1 MLFYA
6 LITRVDQNS
15 LQAFYKRFIIDRI
28 QDGGV
33 ARRGGPLP
41 YRVPDFSSH
50 GVTTP
55 HLPPPTLSSSAPRDE
70 TWAVDERSL
79 KLFAEQLKGPPTDR
93 AWYDLRREAERI
105 ALVPGFDRLITLD
118 ANAIKELPHQI
129 DVAQRVLRQMGGRAI
144 LADEVGLGKTIEAS
158 IIYKELAIRGLARRA
173 LILTP
178 ASLVGQWQGEL
189 AEKFFERFDAPTDP
203 DDWQRV
209 TKAIVSHDRAR
220 SRRHAEEILRHH
232 WDLVIV
238 DEAHKIKSHRG
249 ATYQFI
255 ERIERDFIL
264 LLTATP
270 LQNDLREL
278 YNLVTLLRP
287 GQLGTWEEF
296 RAEHLVAGDH
306 RQPRDPEALRA
317 LTHEVMIRTR
327 RSSVVDD
334 LNLPPRRPRHP
345 EVKLTTAERD
355 LYDRT
360 TQFLRR
366 LYREGFVQP
375 AEQEET
381 EDGGEAPRRRLT
393 KKGILQLAVIHLRQR
408 LCSSAKA
415 LAESLEHLAES
426 ERISPEYRTI
436 ARQLAQRAQ
445 KIKTHAK
452 LNVLTAVLKETP
464 DRVVVFSDHR
474 PTIQLI
480 EQRVQALGR
489 KPIVYWG
496 AHATPERDKRIR
508 AFHEDERSVLI
519 ATRAGSEGRNLQFC
533 NVLVNYD
540 LPWNPMV
547 VEQRIG
553 RLHRIGQTREVHI
566 VNLAAAGTIESY
578 ILELLDRKIKLF
590 ELVVGELDLILGEF
604 GGAHTFEG
612 RLADEWLAADNEE
625 DFARRVETIGADIE
639 KSSAVGKEQ
648 EQLNSLIAP
657 DDNATRLERR
667 FETLSVPGRL
677 RLGLG
682 TSQVTKAAGWDA
694 KRRRLGVHVTEV
706 LEALESIEPIGGIT
720 MPQPAGSHPQYGEL
734 VRLTGMSSSG
744 RAITLVAQVEHLPL
758 VLVDIQVDTA

>member
-1 MLFYA
+1 MPL
-6 LITRVDQNS
+6 
-15 LQAFYKRFIIDRI
+15 
-28 QDGGV
+28 GV
-33 ARRGGPLP
+33 TGNTPDSGSGESWFDPRRGNPSG
-41 YRVPDFSSH
+41 RIRGRFHIASPDLSSH
-50 GVTTP
+50 RVTIP
-55 HLPPPTLSSSAPRDE
+55 E
-70 TWAVDERSL
+70 TKPDDSWVVDERSL
-79 KLFAEQLKGPPTDR
+79 KLFAAQLHGAPAER

-189 AEKFFERFDAPTDP
+189 EEKFFERFETPTDP
-203 DDWQRV
+203 DDWQHV

-238 DEAHKIKSHRG
+238 DEAHKIKSHTG

-255 ERIERDFIL
+255 EKIERDFIL

-278 YNLVTLLRP
+278 YNLITLLRP
-287 GQLGTWEEF
+287 GQLGTWQEF
-296 RAEHLVAGDH
+296 KSEHLVSGDH
-306 RQPRDPEALRA
+306 RQPRDPAALRA

-345 EVKLTTAERD
+345 EVKLTRAEAD
-355 LYDRT
+355 LYQRT
-360 TQFLRR
+360 TEFLRR
-366 LYREGFVQP
+366 LYREGFIQP

-381 EDGGEAPRRRLT
+381 EDGAPRRRT

-408 LCSSAKA
+408 LCSSSRA
-415 LAESLEHLAES
+415 LAESLAHLAES
-426 ERISPEYRTI
+426 ERISPQYRVI
-436 ARQLAQRAQ
+436 ATQLAKRAER
-445 KIKTHAK
+445 IKTHAK
-452 LNVLTAVLKETP
+452 LDVLTKLLKETP

-480 EQRVQALGR
+480 EERVKQLNR

-496 AHATPERDKRIR
+496 AHSTADRDKRIR
-508 AFHEDERSVLI
+508 AFHDDKRSVLI

-578 ILELLDRKIKLF
+578 ILQLLDQKIKLF
-590 ELVVGELDLILGEF
+590 ELIVGEF
-604 GGAHTFEG
+604 GGAQEFEG
-612 RLADEWLAADNEE
+612 RLAKEWLAAESEE
-625 DFARRVETIGADIE
+625 DFARRVETMGVDIE
-639 KSSAVGKEQ
+639 KSSAAGKEQ
-648 EQLNSLIAP
+648 EELNSLIAP
-657 DDNATRLERR
+657 DDNAMRLERR

-682 TSQVTKAAGWDA
+682 TSQVVKTTRWETN
-694 KRRRLGVHVTEV
+694 RHRLGVHVTEL
-706 LEALESIEPIGGIT
+706 LEALESIEPIGGVT
-720 MPQPAGSHPQYGEL
+720 TEQQPAGTHPEYGDL
-734 VRLTGMSSSG
+734 VRLTGLTSTG
-744 RAITLVAQVEHLPL
+744 RAITLVAQVDRLPL
-758 VLVDIQVDTA
+758 ALVDIEADPA

>member
-1 MLFYA
+1 MTLP
-6 LITRVDQNS
+6 N
-15 LQAFYKRFIIDRI
+15 
-28 QDGGV
+28 
-33 ARRGGPLP
+33 PLP
-41 YRVPDFSSH
+41 KPDASW
-50 GVTTP
+50 V
-55 HLPPPTLSSSAPRDE
+55 
-70 TWAVDERSL
+70 VDERSL
-79 KLFAEQLKGPPTDR
+79 TLFVEKLKEPPADR
-93 AWYDLRREAERI
+93 AWYELRREAERI

-129 DVAQRVLRQMGGRAI
+129 DVAQRVLRDMGGRAI

-158 IIYKELAIRGLARRA
+158 IVYKELAVRGLARRA

-189 AEKFFERFDAPTDP
+189 EEKFFERFETPTDP
-203 DDWQRV
+203 DDWPRV
-209 TKAIVSHDRAR
+209 TKAIISHDRAR
-220 SRRHAEEILRHH
+220 SRRHAEEILRHR

-238 DEAHKIKSHRG
+238 DEAHKVKSHRG

-255 ERIERDFIL
+255 EKIERDFIL

-278 YNLVTLLRP
+278 YNLITLLRP
-287 GQLGTWEEF
+287 GQLGTWQEF
-296 RAEHLVAGDH
+296 KSEHLVSGDH
-306 RQPRDPEALRA
+306 RQPRDPAALRA

-334 LNLPPRRPRHP
+334 LNLPPRRPRQP
-345 EVKLTTAERD
+345 EVKLTRAEAD
-355 LYDRT
+355 LYQRT
-360 TQFLRR
+360 TDFLRR
-366 LYREGFVQP
+366 LYREGFIQP

-381 EDGGEAPRRRLT
+381 EDGAPRRRT

-408 LCSSAKA
+408 LCSSSRA
-415 LAESLEHLAES
+415 LAESLAHLAES
-426 ERISPEYRTI
+426 ERISPQYRVI
-436 ARQLAQRAQ
+436 ATQLAKRAER
-445 KIKTHAK
+445 IKTHAK
-452 LNVLTAVLKETP
+452 LDVLTKLLKETP

-480 EQRVQALGR
+480 EERVKQLNR

-496 AHATPERDKRIR
+496 AHSTADRDKRIR
-508 AFHEDERSVLI
+508 AFHDDKRSVLI

-578 ILELLDRKIKLF
+578 ILQLLDQKIKLF

-604 GGAHTFEG
+604 GGAQEFEG
-612 RLADEWLAADNEE
+612 RLAKEWLAAESEE
-625 DFARRVETIGADIE
+625 DFARRVETMGVDIE
-639 KSSAVGKEQ
+639 KSSAAGKEQ
-648 EQLNSLIAP
+648 EELNSLIAP
-657 DDNATRLERR
+657 DDNAMRLERR

-682 TSQVTKAAGWDA
+682 TSQVVKTTRWETK
-694 KRRRLGVHVTEV
+694 RHRLGVHVTEL
-706 LEALESIEPIGGIT
+706 LEALESIEPIGGVT
-720 MPQPAGSHPQYGEL
+720 TEQQPAGTHPEYGDL
-734 VRLTGMSSSG
+734 VRLTGLTSTG
-744 RAITLVAQVEHLPL
+744 RAITLVAQVDRLPL
-758 VLVDIQVDTA
+758 ALVDIEADPA

>member
-1 MLFYA
+1 MPNLA
-6 LITRVDQNS
+6 TPS
-15 LQAFYKRFIIDRI
+15 LPSPSPSPPSPR
-28 QDGGV
+28 
-33 ARRGGPLP
+33 P
-41 YRVPDFSSH
+41 PDEDAWS
-50 GVTTP
+50 
-55 HLPPPTLSSSAPRDE
+55 
-70 TWAVDERSL
+70 VDESSL
-79 KLFAEQLKGPPTDR
+79 AAFAAQLRAPPGDR

-189 AEKFFERFDAPTDP
+189 EEKFFERFEAPTDP
-203 DDWQRV
+203 DDWQHV
-209 TKAIVSHDRAR
+209 TKAVVSHDRAR

-255 ERIERDFIL
+255 EKIERDFIL

-278 YNLVTLLRP
+278 YNLVALLRP
-287 GQLGTWEEF
+287 GQLGPWEEF

-360 TQFLRR
+360 TQFLRQ

-375 AEQEET
+375 QEQEE
-381 EDGGEAPRRRLT
+381 EAEEGTPRRRRSG
-393 KKGILQLAVIHLRQR
+393 KGMLQLAVIHLRQR

-415 LAESLEHLAES
+415 LAESLVHLAEG

-436 ARQLAQRAQ
+436 ARQLAQRAT

-452 LNVLTAVLKETP
+452 LNVLTEVLEETP

-480 EQRVQALGR
+480 EERVRALGR

-496 AHATPERDKRIR
+496 AHTTAERDKRIR

-553 RLHRIGQTREVHI
+553 RLHRIGQKREVHI

-578 ILELLDRKIKLF
+578 ILQLLDRKIKLF

-604 GGAHTFEG
+604 GGAQEFEG
-612 RLADEWLAADNEE
+612 RLAKEWLAAESEE
-625 DFARRVETIGADIE
+625 DFARRVEVLGADIE
-639 KSSAVGKEQ
+639 TSGAVAKEQ
-648 EQLNSLIAP
+648 EALNSLIAP
-657 DDNATRLERR
+657 DDNAMRLERR
-667 FETLSVPGRL
+667 FETLSVPSRL

-682 TSQVTKAAGWDA
+682 TSQVVKTATWEA
-694 KRRRLGVHVTEV
+694 KRHKLRVHVTEV
-706 LEALESIEPIGGIT
+706 LEALESIQPIGGGGVT
-720 MPQPAGSHPQYGEL
+720 TLQPAGSHPEYGEL
-734 VRLTGMSSSG
+734 VRLTGLTSAG
-744 RAITLVAQVEHLPL
+744 RAITLVAQVDRRPL
-758 VLVDIQVDTA
+758 TLVDIEADAA

>member
-1 MLFYA
+1 MPDPA
-6 LITRVDQNS
+6 
-15 LQAFYKRFIIDRI
+15 
-28 QDGGV
+28 
-33 ARRGGPLP
+33 
-41 YRVPDFSSH
+41 VPVWS
-50 GVTTP
+50 
-55 HLPPPTLSSSAPRDE
+55 
-70 TWAVDERSL
+70 VDERSL
-79 KLFAEQLKGPPTDR
+79 ELFARQLEAPSAPR
-93 AWYDLRREAERI
+93 AWYELRREAEHV
-105 ALVPGFDRLITLD
+105 ALVPGFDRLITLGGH
-118 ANAIKELPHQI
+118 AIKELPHQI

-158 IIYKELAIRGLARRA
+158 IIYRELAIRGLARRT

-189 AEKFFERFDAPTDP
+189 EEKFFQHFDTPTDP

-209 TKAIVSHDRAR
+209 TRAIVSHDRAR

-255 ERIERDFIL
+255 EKIERDFLL

-334 LNLPPRRPRHP
+334 LDLPPRRPRHP
-345 EVKLTTAERD
+345 EVKLTRAEAD
-355 LYDRT
+355 LYQRT
-360 TQFLRR
+360 TEFLRR
-366 LYREGFVQP
+366 LYREGFVEP
-375 AEQEET
+375 VEDEEAA
-381 EDGGEAPRRRLT
+381 DGDEKPRRRQT

-408 LCSSAKA
+408 LCSSSKA

-436 ARQLAQRAQ
+436 ARQLALRAQ

-474 PTIQLI
+474 PTIELI
-480 EQRVQALGR
+480 EQLVEALGR
-489 KPIVYWG
+489 QAIVYWG
-496 AHATPERDKRIR
+496 AHTTPERDKRIR
-508 AFHEDERSVLI
+508 AFHADERSVLI

-578 ILELLDRKIKLF
+578 ILQLLDRKIKLF

-612 RLADEWLAADNEE
+612 RLADEWLAADNEA

-639 KSSAVGKEQ
+639 QSSAVGKEQ

-657 DDNATRLERR
+657 DDNATRLGRR
-667 FETLSVPGRL
+667 FDTLSIPGRL

-682 TSQVTKAAGWDA
+682 TSRLVKAAGWDA
-694 KRRRLGVHVTEV
+694 KRHRLGVHVTEL
-706 LEALESIEPIGGIT
+706 LEALESIEPIGGVT
-720 MPQPAGSHPQYGEL
+720 PPLAPAGRHPEYGEL
-734 VRLTGMSSSG
+734 VKLTGLTSAG
-744 RAITLVAQVEHLPL
+744 RAITLVAQVERLPL
-758 VLVDIQVDTA
+758 AVVDITVDAA

>member
-1 MLFYA
+1 
-6 LITRVDQNS
+6 
-15 LQAFYKRFIIDRI
+15 
-28 QDGGV
+28 
-33 ARRGGPLP
+33 
-41 YRVPDFSSH
+41 
-50 GVTTP
+50 VT
-55 HLPPPTLSSSAPRDE
+55 DE
-70 TWAVDERSL
+70 TWTVDERSL

-189 AEKFFERFDAPTDP
+189 EEKFFERFETPTDP
-203 DDWQRV
+203 DDWHRV
-209 TKAIVSHDRAR
+209 TKAVVSHDRAR

-238 DEAHKIKSHRG
+238 DEAHKIKSHTG

-255 ERIERDFIL
+255 EKIERDFIL

-296 RAEHLVAGDH
+296 REAHLVAGDH
-306 RQPRDPEALRA
+306 RQPRDPDALRA

-360 TQFLRR
+360 TEFLRR
-366 LYREGFVQP
+366 LYREGFVEP
-375 AEQEET
+375 VAAEEPD
-381 EDGGEAPRRRLT
+381 EDAPPTRRRT

-408 LCSSAKA
+408 LCSSSKA
-415 LAESLEHLAES
+415 LAESLAHLGES
-426 ERISPEYRTI
+426 ERISPQYRAI

-452 LNVLTAVLKETP
+452 LNVLTAILKETP

-474 PTIQLI
+474 PTIELI
-480 EQRVQALGR
+480 AGRVESLGR
-489 KPIVYWG
+489 QAIVYWG

-508 AFHEDERSVLI
+508 AFHADERSVLI

-553 RLHRIGQTREVHI
+553 RLHRIGQTREVNI

-604 GGAHTFEG
+604 GGGHTFEG
-612 RLADEWLAADNEE
+612 RLAAEWLAAENEA
-625 DFARRVETIGADIE
+625 DFSRRVESLGADIE
-639 KSSAVGKEQ
+639 KSSALGKEQ
-648 EQLNSLIAP
+648 EALNSLIAP
-657 DDNATRLERR
+657 DDNATRLGRR

-694 KRRRLGVHVTEV
+694 KRQRLGIHLTEV
-706 LEALESIEPIGGIT
+706 LEALESIEPIGGIESVT
-720 MPQPAGSHPQYGEL
+720 TQPAGSHPQYGEL
-734 VRLTGMSSSG
+734 VSLTGLSSSG
-744 RAITLVAQVEHLPL
+744 RAITLVAQVDRLPM
-758 VLVDIQVDTA
+758 VLVDIEVDAK

>member
-1 MLFYA
+1 V
-6 LITRVDQNS
+6 T
-15 LQAFYKRFIIDRI
+15 
-28 QDGGV
+28 
-33 ARRGGPLP
+33 LP
-41 YRVPDFSSH
+41 NPQPDDS
-50 GVTTP
+50 
-55 HLPPPTLSSSAPRDE
+55 
-70 TWAVDERSL
+70 WAVDERSL
-79 KLFAEQLKGPPTDR
+79 QLFVDQLQEPPADR
-93 AWYDLRREAERI
+93 AWYELRREAERV

-129 DVAQRVLRQMGGRAI
+129 DVAQRVLRDMGGRAI

-189 AEKFFERFDAPTDP
+189 EEKFFERFETPTDP
-203 DDWQRV
+203 DDWPRF

-220 SRRHAEEILRHH
+220 SRHHAAEILRHR

-238 DEAHKIKSHRG
+238 DEAHKVKSERS
-249 ATYQFI
+249 ATYRFI
-255 ERIERDFIL
+255 EKIERDFIL

-278 YNLVTLLRP
+278 YNLITLLRP
-287 GQLGTWEEF
+287 GQLGTWQEF
-296 RAEHLVAGDH
+296 KTRHLVSGDQ
-306 RQPRDPEALRA
+306 RQPSDPEGLRA

-334 LNLPPRRPRHP
+334 LDLPPRRPRHP
-345 EVKLTTAERD
+345 EVKLTRAEAD

-360 TQFLRR
+360 TDFLRQ
-366 LYREGFVQP
+366 LYREGLIKP
-375 AEQEET
+375 ADE
-381 EDGGEAPRRRLT
+381 EAPDDGARRKQT
-393 KKGILQLAVIHLRQR
+393 KKGMLQLAVIHLRQR
-408 LCSSAKA
+408 LCSSSRA
-415 LAESLEHLAES
+415 LAESLEHLAQGEHV
-426 ERISPEYRTI
+426 SPEYRTI
-436 ARQLAQRAQ
+436 ARQLAKRARG
-445 KIKTHAK
+445 IKTHAK
-452 LNVLTAVLKETP
+452 LDVLTKVLKDTP

-480 EQRVQALGR
+480 EERVKKLGR
-489 KPIVYWG
+489 QPIVYWG

-508 AFHEDERSVLI
+508 AFHEDRRSVLL

-540 LPWNPMV
+540 LPWNPMI

-553 RLHRIGQTREVHI
+553 RLHRIGQKREVHI

-578 ILELLDRKIKLF
+578 ILRLLDRKIKLF

-604 GGAHTFEG
+604 GGAQRFEG
-612 RLADEWLAADNEE
+612 RLATEWLAAESE
-625 DFARRVETIGADIE
+625 ADFARRVETIGADIE

-657 DDNATRLERR
+657 DDNAMRLERR

-682 TSQVTKAAGWDA
+682 TSRLIKAAGWEA
-694 KRRRLGVHVTEV
+694 QRRRLGVHVTEL
-706 LEALESIEPIGGIT
+706 LEALESIEPIGGVT
-720 MPQPAGSHPQYGEL
+720 PPLAPAGRHAEYGEL
-734 VRLTGMSSSG
+734 VKLTGLTSAG
-744 RAITLVAQVEHLPL
+744 RAITLVAQVARLPL
-758 VLVDIQVDTA
+758 ALVDLTVESA

>member
-1 MLFYA
+1 MPESPTVLPLPTPPA
-6 LITRVDQNS
+6 EDVWSVDEHS
-15 LQAFYKRFIIDRI
+15 LEAFAKRLQA
-28 QDGGV
+28 
-33 ARRGGPLP
+33 
-41 YRVPDFSSH
+41 
-50 GVTTP
+50 
-55 HLPPPTLSSSAPRDE
+55 
-70 TWAVDERSL
+70 
-79 KLFAEQLKGPPTDR
+79 PPTDR
-93 AWYDLRREAERI
+93 AWHELRREAERI
-105 ALVPGFDRLITLD
+105 ALVPGFARLITLD
-118 ANAIKELPHQI
+118 ANAIKALPHQI
-129 DVAQRVLRQMGGRAI
+129 DVAQRVLRHMGGRAI

-158 IIYKELAIRGLARRA
+158 IIYKELAIRGLARRV

-189 AEKFFERFDAPTDP
+189 EEKFFERFDTPSEP
-203 DDWQRV
+203 DDWLNV

-220 SRRHAEEILRHH
+220 SRRHAEEILRHR

-238 DEAHKIKSHRG
+238 DEAHKVKSHRG

-255 ERIERDFIL
+255 EKIERDFIL

-278 YNLVTLLRP
+278 YNLITLLRP
-287 GQLGTWEEF
+287 GQLGTWQEF
-296 RAEHLVAGDH
+296 KAEHLVSGDH

-317 LTHEVMIRTR
+317 LTHAVMIRTR
-327 RSSVVDD
+327 RSSVALD
-334 LNLPPRRPRHP
+334 LDLPPRRPRHP
-345 EVKLTTAERD
+345 EVKLTRAEAD
-355 LYDRT
+355 LYERT
-360 TQFLRR
+360 TEFLRR
-366 LYREGFVQP
+366 LYREGFIQP

-381 EDGGEAPRRRLT
+381 EDGKRRRRPT

-408 LCSSAKA
+408 LCSSARA
-415 LAESLEHLAES
+415 LAESLQHLGEA
-426 ERISPEYRTI
+426 ERISPAYRAI

-445 KIKTHAK
+445 RIKTHAK
-452 LNVLTAVLKETP
+452 LDVLTKLLQETP

-480 EQRVQALGR
+480 EERVKQLGR

-496 AHATPERDKRIR
+496 AHSTAERDTRIR
-508 AFHEDERSVLI
+508 DFHQDPRSVLI

-533 NVLVNYD
+533 NVLGNYD

-604 GGAHTFEG
+604 GGAQQFEG
-612 RLADEWLAADNEE
+612 RLAEEWLAAESEE
-625 DFARRVETIGADIE
+625 EFARQVEAIGTDIE
-639 KSSAVGKEQ
+639 QSSAAGREQ
-648 EQLNSLIAP
+648 EQLNSVIAP
-657 DDNATRLERR
+657 DDNAMRLERR

-682 TSQVTKAAGWDA
+682 TSHIVKAIGWEA
-694 KRRRLGVHVTEV
+694 KRQRLGLRLTDI
-706 LEALESIEPIGGIT
+706 LEALESIEPIGGVT
-720 MPQPAGSHPQYGEL
+720 PLQPAGSHPQYGEL
-734 VRLTGMSSSG
+734 VRLTGLTSAG
-744 RAITLVAQVEHLPL
+744 RALTLVAQVNRLPMA
-758 VLVDIQVDTA
+758 LVDIQADAAT

>member
-1 MLFYA
+1 
-6 LITRVDQNS
+6 
-15 LQAFYKRFIIDRI
+15 
-28 QDGGV
+28 
-33 ARRGGPLP
+33 
-41 YRVPDFSSH
+41 
-50 GVTTP
+50 
-55 HLPPPTLSSSAPRDE
+55 
-70 TWAVDERSL
+70 
-79 KLFAEQLKGPPTDR
+79 
-93 AWYDLRREAERI
+93 
-105 ALVPGFDRLITLD
+105 
-118 ANAIKELPHQI
+118 
-129 DVAQRVLRQMGGRAI
+129 MGGRAI

-189 AEKFFERFDAPTDP
+189 EEKFFERFETPTDP
-203 DDWQRV
+203 DDWPRL

-220 SRRHAEEILRHH
+220 SRHHAAEILRHR

-238 DEAHKIKSHRG
+238 DEAHKVKSERS
-249 ATYQFI
+249 ATYRFI
-255 ERIERDFIL
+255 EKIERDFIL

-278 YNLVTLLRP
+278 YNLITLLRP
-287 GQLGTWEEF
+287 GQLGTWQEF
-296 RAEHLVAGDH
+296 KTQHLVSGDH
-306 RQPRDPEALRA
+306 RQPSDPEGLRA

-334 LNLPPRRPRHP
+334 LDLPPRRPRHP
-345 EVKLTTAERD
+345 EVKLTRAEAD

-360 TQFLRR
+360 TDFLRR
-366 LYREGFVQP
+366 LYREGSIQP
-375 AEQEET
+375 AGEEAP
-381 EDGGEAPRRRLT
+381 EDGAGRKRT
-393 KKGILQLAVIHLRQR
+393 KKGIVQLAVIHLRQR
-408 LCSSAKA
+408 LCSSSRA
-415 LAESLEHLAES
+415 LAESLDHLAQGEH
-426 ERISPEYRTI
+426 ISPAYRTI
-436 ARQLAQRAQ
+436 ARQLAKRAQ
-445 KIKTHAK
+445 GIKTHAK
-452 LNVLTAVLKETP
+452 LEVLTGLLKDTP

-480 EQRVQALGR
+480 EERVKKLGR
-489 KPIVYWG
+489 QPIVYWG

-508 AFHEDERSVLI
+508 AFHEDPRSVLI

-553 RLHRIGQTREVHI
+553 RLHRIGQKREVHI

-578 ILELLDRKIKLF
+578 ILQLLDRKIKLF

-667 FETLSVPGRL
+667 FQELSAAGRL

-694 KRRRLGVHVTEV
+694 KRQRLGVHVTEV
-706 LEALESIEPIGGIT
+706 LEALKSIERIGGGT
-720 MPQPAGSHPQYGEL
+720 THQPAGSHPKYGEL